1 MKKKKS
7 KKKLKGIRVLFSLAL
22 IISIVVGFF
31 AAKAQ
36 FTLNNSLKNIN
47 RDYASALA
55 SVNLNGIKVS
65 SDSDIVNLL
74 LIGNDARIE
83 KNYESKKG
91 LPDVMMIATMD
102 KKHGTLKLTSLMRDV
117 RVYNPDTDSYMKLNE
132 SFNSNG
138 MKSLYKTI
146 AENYNIKL
154 DGFVSVGFDAFK
166 DAVNAVGGVE
176 IELTESEAN
185 YLRNTNYIHGKKNRA
200 SIKAGKHVLNG
211 NQALGYCRIR
221 KGVSRLGLEVPV
233 TPNGLRDDYGRTWRQ
248 RNVLSKTFEKM
259 KSQPIS
265 KWIEVANKVL
275 SKVTT
280 DLTNDKIMTYMK
292 DVIMMGTTDIHQCQI
307 PVEGYFRDGTVAEFG
322 TAYLIPTNGV
332 SNEYDISCNAEALNQ
347 FIFDYDGNGEFKYT
361 PSSSQGDSLQ

>member
-36 FTLNNSLKNIN
+36 FTLNNSLKNIK

-102 KKHGTLKLTSLMRDV
+102 RKHGTLKLTSLMRDV

-292 DVIMMGTTDIHQCQI
+292 AIIMMGTTDIHQCQI

-361 PSSSQGDSLQ
+361 PSSGQDDSLQ